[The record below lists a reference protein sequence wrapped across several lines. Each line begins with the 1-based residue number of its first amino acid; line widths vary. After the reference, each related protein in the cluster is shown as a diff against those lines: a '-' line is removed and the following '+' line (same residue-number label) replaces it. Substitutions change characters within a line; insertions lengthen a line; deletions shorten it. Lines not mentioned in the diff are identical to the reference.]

1 MSELVS
7 VNKTAPP
14 TLATVIGP
22 FAFEKANI
30 NSELLGSLVIT
41 PIGGPYVIVTV
52 EQYDADVQYQGGT
65 GKVGNKRAWDSLKNG
80 KVEWPIDA
88 RTCKGGLLKW
98 LIIPVVGAAGLL
110 PYNITVQIWQNGM
123 VLGETHYVG
132 EIDPGATIGTLLID
146 GVRIS

>member
-80 KVEWPIDA
+80 KVVMADRCENVQG
-88 RTCKGGLLKW
+88 R
-98 LIIPVVGAAGLL
+98 PVEMADYPGRWSRRPSSIQYYCPDLAKR
-110 PYNITVQIWQNGM
+110 NG
-123 VLGETHYVG
+123 
-132 EIDPGATIGTLLID
+132 
-146 GVRIS
+146 SW